1 MSTSGAIEQNF
12 TEDHTG
18 GEIEIEKISVHEV
31 EVRRKNLLPVSD
43 QFHRV
48 QANWSDR

>member
-1 MSTSGAIEQNF
+1 MSTSGAIEQNG
-12 TEDHTG
+12 TKDLTG
-18 GEIEIEKISVHEV
+18 GEIEIEKFPVHEV

-48 QANWSDR
+48 QPNWRDR